1 MNVSNGARLRP
12 AEAVAAGHPDK
23 ICDAIADLLVEEATR
38 QEPRALVGVEVAVH
52 RDRVFITGRIAGTQL
67 TITDIEQMVRERY
80 AHIGYGD
87 TWGPR
92 PESLT
97 IVCDLDL
104 GPLVPG
110 EADFRAVSDDQ
121 SICTGYAV
129 DSPETGWL
137 PPEHWLALTIIRRLE
152 QLRVRQPDLRLG
164 PDAKA
169 AVLCLEQPGQP
180 MGLEA
185 ATVSVQQKVGGDE
198 IATRRAVVEAVRSAM
213 VSAQSVL
220 EIPGDLGDRIL
231 INGAGNFECGGPMG
245 DNGLSGKKL
254 VVDAYGP
261 RVPIGG
267 GALSGKDFFK
277 VDRVGAIASR
287 RLATSIVRSG
297 ATREALVELLWQP
310 GGREARIAAV
320 TNAHGEAID
329 PAPWLHLV
337 DFTLEGNGN
346 RWTPRQFGPSGWG
359 DRLSDVATVG
369 HFGSGQP
376 WEPQSWDRVIRVS
389 TGRP

>member
-1 MNVSNGARLRP
+1 MNVSNGGRLRS
-12 AEAVAAGHPDK
+12 AEAVASGHPDK
-23 ICDAIADLLVEEATR
+23 ICDAIADLLVEEAAH

-67 TITDIEQMVRERY
+67 AIADIEQIVRNRY

-87 TWGPR
+87 SWGPH

-129 DSPETGWL
+129 DSPATGWM
-137 PPEHWLALTIIRRLE
+137 PPEHWLALTIIKRLE
-152 QLRVRQPDLRLG
+152 QLRRTQPALRLG

-169 AVLCLEQPGQP
+169 AVLCLERPGQP

-185 ATVSVQQKVGGDE
+185 ATVSVQQKVGADE
-198 IATRRAVVEAVRSAM
+198 IATRRAVIEAVRAAMASAAG
-213 VSAQSVL
+213 VFQIPADLADRVL
-220 EIPGDLGDRIL
+220 V
-231 INGAGNFECGGPMG
+231 NGAGNFECGGPKG

-277 VDRVGAIASR
+277 VDRAGAIAAR

-297 ATREALVELLWQP
+297 ATREVLVELLWQP
-310 GGREARIAAV
+310 GDREARVAAV
-320 TNAHGEAID
+320 TGAHGEAIN

-346 RWTPRQFGPSGWG
+346 RWPRQFGPSGWG

-376 WEPQSWDRVIRVS
+376 WEPQDWERVVRI
-389 TGRP
+389 GAAHP